1 MTIIQIDN
9 RFITPLKCG
18 SRYLRSFG
26 WQTKGV
32 AMLSD
37 EWGEFKNLNWGTIVL
52 RDPQEHL
59 YSALHTEL
67 LSLWNNHT
75 NWAGITEEELI
86 NLFISNSGSTHWCG
100 ILNKT
105 IFDVY
110 VLKNKQPKALK
121 LENLSLFLSLEGTPL
136 PYNKEKYSFKDFNR
150 WESSDYIKNYVK
162 TTYPSQYEIM
172 LSMVN
177 EDRKYYNM
185 FSFLNF
191 EKKMI

>member
-26 WQTKGV
+26 WDTKGV
-32 AMLSD
+32 EMFGD
-37 EWGEFKNLNWGTIVL
+37 GWNGFKNLNWGTIIL
-52 RDPQEHL
+52 SDTEKHL

-75 NWAGITEEELI
+75 NWRNTNEEELV
-86 NLFISNSGSTHWCG
+86 NLFASTSGSTHWCG

-110 VLKNKQPKALK
+110 VSKNREPKALK
-121 LENLSLFLSLEGTPL
+121 LENLSLFLSLEGNPQ
-136 PYNKEKYSFKDFNR
+136 PYNKEKYSFRDFNK
-150 WESSDYIKNYVK
+150 WESSDYIKNYIK
-162 TTYPSQYEIM
+162 TTYPEQFNTM
-172 LSMVN
+172 LNMAH

-185 FSFLNF
+185 FSFLKF
-191 EKKMI
+191 EKKLI

>member
-1 MTIIQIDN
+1 MTILQIND

-26 WQTKGV
+26 WDIKGIT
-32 AMLSD
+32 MLSD
-37 EWGEFKNLNWGTIVL
+37 GWNEFKNLNWGVIVL
-52 RDPQEHL
+52 RNPEEHL
-59 YSALHTEL
+59 YSALHTEI
-67 LSLWNNHT
+67 LSLWNGHT

-86 NLFISNSGSTHWCG
+86 NLFISKTGSTHWCG

-110 VLKNKQPKALK
+110 VTKNREPKALK
-121 LENLSLFLSLEGTPL
+121 LENLSLFLSLDGTPQL
-136 PYNKEKYSFKDFNR
+136 YNKEKYSFREFNK

-162 TTYPSQYEIM
+162 TKYPNQFDVM
-172 LSMVN
+172 LNMVN

-191 EKKMI
+191 EKKLI

>member
-26 WQTKGV
+26 WKTKGIT
-32 AMLSD
+32 MLSD
-37 EWGEFKNLNWGTIVL
+37 GWNKFKDLNWGIIVM
-52 RDPQEHL
+52 RDPEEHL
-59 YSALHTEL
+59 YSALHTEI

-75 NWAGITEEELI
+75 NWQNITEEELI
-86 NLFISNSGSTHWCG
+86 NLFISKTGSTHWCG
-100 ILNKT
+100 TLNKT

-110 VLKNKQPKALK
+110 VSKNKEPKVLK
-121 LENLSLFLSLEGTPL
+121 LENLSLFLSLEGFPQI
-136 PYNKEKYSFKDFNR
+136 YIKEKYSFREFDK
-150 WESSDYIKNYVK
+150 WESSDYIKEYVK
-162 TTYPSQYEIM
+162 TIYPTHFNTM
-172 LSMVN
+172 LDMVN

-191 EKKMI
+191 EKKLI

>member
-26 WQTKGV
+26 WKTKGIT
-32 AMLSD
+32 MLSD
-37 EWGEFKNLNWGTIVL
+37 GWNKFKDLNWGIIVM
-52 RDPQEHL
+52 RDPEEHL
-59 YSALHTEL
+59 YSALHTEI

-75 NWAGITEEELI
+75 NWQNITEEELI
-86 NLFISNSGSTHWCG
+86 NLFISKTGSTHWCG
-100 ILNKT
+100 TLNKT

-110 VLKNKQPKALK
+110 VSKNKEPKVLK
-121 LENLSLFLSLEGTPL
+121 LENLSLFLSLEGFPQI
-136 PYNKEKYSFKDFNR
+136 YIKEKYSFREFDK
-150 WESSDYIKNYVK
+150 WESSDYIKEYVK
-162 TTYPSQYEIM
+162 TIYPTQFNTM
-172 LSMVN
+172 LDMVN

-191 EKKMI
+191 EKKLI

>member
-26 WQTKGV
+26 WETKGIT
-32 AMLSD
+32 MFNNGW
-37 EWGEFKNLNWGTIVL
+37 EEFKDLNWEIIVL
-52 RDPQEHL
+52 RDPEEHL
-59 YSALHTEL
+59 TSALHTEI

-75 NWAGITEEELI
+75 NWSGITEEELI
-86 NLFISNSGSTHWCG
+86 NSFISNSGSTHWCG
-100 ILNKT
+100 SLNKT

-110 VLKNKQPKALK
+110 ISKNKQPKPLK
-121 LENLSLFLSLEGTPL
+121 LENLSLFLSLQGSPQI
-136 PYNKEKYSFKDFNR
+136 YDKEKYSFKEFNR

-162 TTYPSQYEIM
+162 TNYPVQYNAM
-172 LSMVN
+172 LNMVN

-191 EKKMI
+191 EKKLI

>member
-26 WQTKGV
+26 WETKGIT
-32 AMLSD
+32 MLSD
-37 EWGEFKNLNWGTIVL
+37 GWNKFKDLNWEILVM
-52 RDPQEHL
+52 RDPEEHL
-59 YSALHTEL
+59 YSALHTEI

-75 NWAGITEEELI
+75 NWQNITEEELI
-86 NLFISNSGSTHWCG
+86 NLFISKTGSTHWCG

-110 VLKNKQPKALK
+110 VSKNKEPKVLK
-121 LENLSLFLSLEGTPL
+121 LENLSLFLSLEGFPQT
-136 PYNKEKYSFKDFNR
+136 YIKETYSFREFDK
-150 WESSDYIKNYVK
+150 WESSDYIKEYVK
-162 TTYPSQYEIM
+162 TTYPTQFDTM
-172 LSMVN
+172 LDMVN

-191 EKKMI
+191 EKKLI

>member
-26 WQTKGV
+26 WETKGIT
-32 AMLSD
+32 MFNNGW
-37 EWGEFKNLNWGTIVL
+37 ETFKELNWEIIIL
-52 RDPQEHL
+52 RDPEERL
-59 YSALHTEL
+59 KSALHTEI

-75 NWAGITEEELI
+75 NWVGITEEELI
-86 NLFISNSGSTHWCG
+86 NLFISKTGSTHWCG
-100 ILNKT
+100 TLNKT

-110 VLKNKQPKALK
+110 TSKNKQPKPLK
-121 LENLSLFLSLEGTPL
+121 LENLSLFLSLEGTPQ
-136 PYNKEKYSFKDFNR
+136 PYDKEKYNFKKFNK
-150 WESSDYIKNYVK
+150 WESLDYIKNYVK
-162 TTYPSQYEIM
+162 TNYSDQYNTM
-172 LSMVN
+172 LNMVN

-191 EKKMI
+191 EKKLI